1 MLVVGDSTGVGTGAT
16 SAQNSLA
23 GLIGQAQPRW
33 LIENRSQDGAKFAD
47 VIDQLGGEQ
56 HFDIVLVQA
65 GGNDVIRLRGIEAM
79 RADIDQVADLARR
92 RGKMVIWMPAGN
104 VGNAPFFYPPVSWWM
119 TQRSRAMHGAVQD
132 AAARTGAIYVN
143 LFYERNDDPFVID
156 RSLNAKDG
164 LHPSDAGYRLWW
176 QALKAHAEVASVVS
190 GDGQPLARDLPVET
204 LALGHRARVVAPHI
218 EPEVRLLKLGQAMQA
233 QPGIEPAVDRVAV
246 ERATRD
252 RAPPV
257 AGEHA
262 STGRQG
268 LQRFRGQAHRVRRRR
283 ESSPAR

>member
-1 MLVVGDSTGVGTGAT
+1 MRAPGSLPLRQRRASRLKPALWLLAGGVLLLSSGCAAWRLQKSVELARLSEPWQQSPSDATLRLLVVGDSTGVGTGAT
-16 SAQNSLA
+16 SPQNSLA

-47 VIDQLGGEQ
+47 VVDQLGGEQ

-92 RGKMVIWMPAGN
+92 RGKVVIWMPAGN

-119 TQRSRAMHGAVQD
+119 TQRSRALHGAVQD

-143 LFYERNDDPFVID
+143 LFYERDDDPFVID

-176 QALKAHAEVASVVS
+176 QALKAHAAVASVVS
-190 GDGQPLARDLPVET
+190 GDGHP
-204 LALGHRARVVAPHI
+204 
-218 EPEVRLLKLGQAMQA
+218 
-233 QPGIEPAVDRVAV
+233 
-246 ERATRD
+246 
-252 RAPPV
+252 
-257 AGEHA
+257 
-262 STGRQG
+262 
-268 LQRFRGQAHRVRRRR
+268 
-283 ESSPAR
+283 